1 MDSPP
6 SQPALLALFFVL
18 LLALYL
24 ARRRR
29 AAGKNR
35 KYPPVAGTVLHQLFN
50 FGRLVEYQTELA
62 RRHRTF
68 RTLTPTSNYIYTV
81 EPGNIEYILKTNF
94 ANYGKGSALHELAED
109 LLGDGIF
116 NVDGA
121 KWRHQR
127 KVASHEFST
136 RVLRDYSSA
145 VFRDTAGELAGI
157 VAAATRGDGERL
169 DISDLL
175 MRSTLDSIFKVGFG
189 VSLGVLSGSSEEGVA
204 FARAFDNASEQ
215 VLHRFLDPFW
225 KAKRLLDLSSEAAM
239 KRWLRTINAFV
250 YGVIDRKIEQM
261 GRDQQEFVSSLQPR
275 HGARALQPFSDPVMF
290 LSGRPRRRISCRGF
304 CSRGSE
310 IPAASTTS
318 TSGIS
323 SSTL

>member
-1 MDSPP
+1 MEYNLKSKPDGGGSDDQIQAPCLAILSDLIFFFLSITARSARDFFNRVAANSSSASTPSSSLAPGRQHSPPGMDSPP
-6 SQPALLALFFVL
+6 SQPALLALTLVL

-68 RTLTPTSNYIYTV
+68 RMLTPTSNYIYTV

-145 VFRDTAGELAGI
+145 VFGDTGP
-157 VAAATRGDGERL
+157 VR
-169 DISDLL
+169 
-175 MRSTLDSIFKVGFG
+175 F
-189 VSLGVLSGSSEEGVA
+189 SL
-204 FARAFDNASEQ
+204 
-215 VLHRFLDPFW
+215 
-225 KAKRLLDLSSEAAM
+225 
-239 KRWLRTINAFV
+239 
-250 YGVIDRKIEQM
+250 
-261 GRDQQEFVSSLQPR
+261 
-275 HGARALQPFSDPVMF
+275 
-290 LSGRPRRRISCRGF
+290 
-304 CSRGSE
+304 
-310 IPAASTTS
+310 
-318 TSGIS
+318 
-323 SSTL
+323 